1 MGKDAVSIYW
11 WSWLINEYT
20 SKYHKI
26 PDDNSELLTFLSIC
40 SCHVLTLKQQIT
52 IPCFHGFHRCQTG
65 PRLNTH
71 HKSFGRPPWHKY
83 QFVGCKSREKQLY
96 WAPQSACQ
104 FHQNVHCWLE
114 SEWFANGVV
123 CFGGVRIV
131 CIDKSYILY
140 TVYKYNL
147 QFCCIWWLLL
157 CSCHSCAG
165 CSCFFCYYWCVFP
178 TRFLGQHLP
187 RKSTLTTSKPLK
199 AKVFGMINC
208 SLCWMVGDC
217 GLRDS
222 CKERKIRKK
231 IKTRFAKKN
240 M

>member
-1 MGKDAVSIYW
+1 MFPWFSPLSDRSPVKHTPQILRSAAMAQVPIC
-11 WSWLINEYT
+11 WLQE
-20 SKYHKI
+20 S
-26 PDDNSELLTFLSIC
+26 
-40 SCHVLTLKQQIT
+40 
-52 IPCFHGFHRCQTG
+52 
-65 PRLNTH
+65 
-71 HKSFGRPPWHKY
+71 
-83 QFVGCKSREKQLY
+83 EKQLY

-187 RKSTLTTSKPLK
+187 RKSTLTTSEPLK

-231 IKTRFAKKN
+231 IKHGLPRKTCKSC
-240 M
+240 